1 MMLRIAWRNIWRSP
15 LRSWVVIAAIAM
27 GVWAVIFLMGFSMG
41 MGDSYVE
48 SAIRLEVSHIQ
59 LHHPEYL
66 AERDVRFVIEGA
78 DSLARA
84 VAREPGVRR
93 VSPRTIVHGMVATA
107 RGSRALR
114 VRGVD
119 PEVEAAISQL
129 DARVVEGS
137 YLPEGKRNAIY
148 MGKKLAERLGVRL
161 RSRVVLTFQDLE
173 GHITSAAFRVV
184 GLFETDNN
192 AFEESTAL
200 VRRADLNAILGRRG
214 IAHELAVLLED
225 AALADTVAARLQR
238 RFPQLDVQ
246 TYMQLSP
253 EIRLFESQIAT
264 SVYIIM
270 VIVMLGLIFG
280 IINTML
286 MAVLERVR
294 ELGMLMAIGMNRM
307 RVFVMIVL
315 ETIMLGVVGA
325 PLGIGLGALMIRWYE
340 VQGLDL
346 RPYAAEGFAEFGMS
360 AVIYPEVYPG
370 MYVELAVAVLITAVL
385 GSIYPALKAVRL
397 RPVEALRKI

>member
-1 MMLRIAWRNIWRSP
+1 MMLRIAWRNVWRSP
-15 LRSWVVIAAIAM
+15 LRSWVVISAIAM

-48 SAIRLEVSHIQ
+48 SAIRLEVSHVQI
-59 LHHPEYL
+59 HHPEYL
-66 AERDVRFVIEGA
+66 ADRDLRFFLERA
-78 DSLARA
+78 DSLARV
-84 VAREPGVRR
+84 VAQETGVRL

-119 PEVEAAISQL
+119 PQVEAAISRL
-129 DARVVEGS
+129 DAQVVAGT
-137 YLPEGKRNAIY
+137 YLPEDKPNAIY
-148 MGKKLAERLGVRL
+148 LGKKLAEQLGVRL

-173 GHITSAAFRVV
+173 GHITSAAFRVA
-184 GLFETDNN
+184 GIFETDNS

-200 VRRADLNAILGRRG
+200 VRRADLNAILGRVG
-214 IAHELAVLLED
+214 IAHELAILLDD
-225 AALADTVAARLQR
+225 AASTKAVAARLQR
-238 RFPQLDVQ
+238 RFPELGVQ

-294 ELGMLMAIGMNRM
+294 ELGMLMAIGMNRV

-315 ETIMLGVVGA
+315 ETTLLGVVGA
-325 PLGIGLGALMIRWYE
+325 PLGIGLGVLMIRWY
-340 VQGLDL
+340 QAHGLDL
-346 RPYAAEGFAEFGMS
+346 SPYAAEGFAEFGMS
-360 AVIYPEVYPG
+360 AVIYPVVYPR
-370 MYVELAVAVLITAVL
+370 MYLELAVAVLVTAVL

-397 RPVEALRKI
+397 RPVEALRKM